1 MQAVEP
7 TEKQTQSN
15 QTTKDRFNALDFSKT
30 AGYVHY
36 HASDLEDT
44 VRRDE
49 SIDRFLESD
58 SLEEPVVEPTKHSWE
73 TIRRTI
79 TEYEEIIDTL
89 LLKSFRTPR
98 DEAELDLLIQKSGEL
113 FRYEELM
120 LAMGAASLDARD
132 SHRRIASDLSIEI
145 IGGVNQGAFKQLVN
159 DMVALAESSD
169 SLAGKELLG
178 MVQSQER
185 GTEVFVSYDL
195 EPKTREIIMQDI
207 RELYPG
213 IDDLYNQDGG
223 DGPVSPEGL
232 VELCNQLFKIAD
244 FDPEW
249 AGELADGKSART
261 ASGRKRVLVGRDR
274 AALPDRKSAVGLAFH
289 EAIVHG
295 SRSRGEKLPGSGNFE
310 EGLATRLQQI
320 ISGEERTPG
329 TQYYLSIGLQAGLD
343 RGGAPRSY
351 REAFEILWR
360 REVLL
365 AKKAGKAFDIAKSRS
380 DAQRQVHRT
389 RRGGAIDTRDSS
401 YFVGAQSA
409 AIWLNEIAKL
419 PQEERR
425 KKLQG
430 VLADQYDPTILEH
443 VAFIESAR

>member
-1 MQAVEP
+1 MQLVEP
-7 TEKQTQSN
+7 TETQKQSEQS
-15 QTTKDRFNALDFSKT
+15 TKDRFNALDFSRT

-36 HASDLEDT
+36 HATDPEDSM
-44 VRRDE
+44 RREE
-49 SIDRFLESD
+49 SVDRFLESD
-58 SLEEPVVEPTKHSWE
+58 SLEEPFVEPTKHSWE
-73 TIRRTI
+73 TIKRTI

-89 LLKSFRTPR
+89 LLKPFRTPR
-98 DEAELDLLIQKSGEL
+98 DEAELDLLIQKTGEL

-120 LAMGAASLDARD
+120 LAMGAASLDVRD
-132 SHRRIASDLSIEI
+132 SHRRLAAELSMET
-145 IGGVNQGAFKQLVN
+145 IGGVNQGAFRQLVN
-159 DMVALAESSD
+159 DTVELAEESD
-169 SLAGKELLG
+169 SPVGKELLE
-178 MVQSQER
+178 MVRKQEQ
-185 GTEVFVSYDL
+185 GSEVFVSYDL
-195 EPKTREIIMQDI
+195 EPQTREVIMKDI
-207 RELYPG
+207 EELYPG
-213 IDDLYNQDGG
+213 IKDLYDENGG
-223 DGPVSPEGL
+223 DGPVSPQGL
-232 VELCNQLFKIAD
+232 VEICNELFKIAA

-261 ASGRKRVLVGRDR
+261 ASGRKRVLVGKDR
-274 AALPDRKSAVGLAFH
+274 TALPNKRSAVGLAFH

-295 SRSRGEKLPGSGNFE
+295 SRSRGEKVPGSGDFE

-351 REAFEILWR
+351 RETFEILWR

-365 AKKAGKAFDIAKSRS
+365 AKKAGKDFDIAKSRS

-409 AIWLNEIAKL
+409 AVWLNEIAKL
-419 PQEERR
+419 PQDERR
-425 KKLQG
+425 QKLQS
-430 VLADQYDPTILEH
+430 VLADQYDPTIPEH